1 MKAAP
6 SLPHPRAFTSG
17 CGVDSVYS
25 LLAHQVATR
34 PDALAVEDSTGA
46 HLTYAQLSAAADEIA
61 EVLKTNGIASGDR
74 VMIVSE
80 NCAAKVAALFATW
93 RLGATAVPINAR
105 QTPAELARVDAHA
118 EPKAV
123 FFTTQVSAD
132 AINHDKN
139 AQNPEAHIEPG
150 TVSGVWGQLSL
161 HCPRGDSFPGDK
173 DVAVLLYTTGTTG
186 DPKGVMLT
194 HSNVRFG
201 GRTSAELRG
210 MTHDDLIYGVLPTT
224 HVFGLCSVVVAA
236 IHAGAPVR
244 LVPRFV
250 VADVFDA
257 LRDGITLFSAVPQ
270 MHALLMAHA
279 KSLGETALGS
289 DTLRYVSSGAA
300 PLDPTWK
307 REAEAFYGVAI
318 QNGYG
323 MTEST
328 AGTAATRNRI
338 GDPDTSVG
346 PALPG
351 IEIAIDDTVPGGE
364 VLTRGSHVMKGY
376 FRNPDETA
384 KVLDDDGWLRT
395 GDLGQIDAEGKLH
408 ILGRAK
414 ELIIHGGFNVFPPEV
429 EAALNDHPD
438 VVQAAVVGRTKSG
451 DEEVLA
457 FVQVPVGSALSEEDL
472 RTFVKDRLAG
482 YKRPARYILATEL
495 PAAPTGKILKHK
507 LIETFANQLI

>member
-1 MKAAP
+1 MP
-6 SLPHPRAFTSG
+6 
-17 CGVDSVYS
+17 SVYD

-34 PDALAVEDSTGA
+34 PDALALEDVTGA
-46 HLTYAQLSAAADEIA
+46 QLNYAQLSAAVDEIA
-61 EVLKTNGIASGDR
+61 EVLKAKGIASGDR

-93 RLGATAVPINAR
+93 RIGAIAVPINAR
-105 QTPAELARVDAHA
+105 QTEAEIARVDAHA

-132 AINHDKN
+132 AKKHSIT
-139 AQNPEAHIEPG
+139 AQQNIADIDAS
-150 TVSGVWGQLSL
+150 TISGGWGKLCL
-161 HCPRGDSFPGDK
+161 HCPRGDSFAGDS

-194 HSNVRFG
+194 HDNVRFG
-201 GRTSAELRG
+201 GKTSAELRS
-210 MTHDDLIYGVLPTT
+210 MTTDDLIYGVLPTT

-244 LVPRFV
+244 LIPRFV

-279 KSLGETALGS
+279 KALGQTALGS
-289 DTLRYVSSGAA
+289 RTLRYVSSGAA

-328 AGTAATRNRI
+328 AGTAATLNKI
-338 GDPDTSVG
+338 GNPDTSVG

-351 IEIAIDDTVPGGE
+351 IEIAIDEEVPGGE
-364 VLTRGSHVMKGY
+364 VLTRGPHVMKGY
-376 FRNPDETA
+376 FRNPGETA
-384 KVLDDDGWLRT
+384 KVLSDDGWLRT
-395 GDLGQIDAEGKLH
+395 GDLGQIDADGKLH

-429 EAALNDHPD
+429 EAALNDHPE
-438 VVQAAVVGRTKSG
+438 VVQAAVVGRTKDG

-457 FVQVPVGSALSEEDL
+457 FVQVPDATVLSEADL
-472 RTFVKDRLAG
+472 RAFVKDRLAG
-482 YKRPARYILATEL
+482 YKRPARYVLAQSL

-507 LIETFANQLI
+507 LIETFSDLLD

>member
-1 MKAAP
+1 MHSVAA
-6 SLPHPRAFTSG
+6 LL
-17 CGVDSVYS
+17 DSQ
-25 LLAHQVATR
+25 LAQR
-34 PDALAVEDSTGA
+34 PDALAVTDATGA
-46 HLTYAQLSAAADEIA
+46 RLSYRALDAGAHAFAAELAQRGVAP
-61 EVLKTNGIASGDR
+61 GDR

-80 NCAAKVAALFATW
+80 NCAAAVVALFATW
-93 RLGATAVPINAR
+93 RLGATAVPVNAR
-105 QTPAELARVDAHA
+105 QTQAEIARVDAHA
-118 EPKAV
+118 APKVTCYTA
-123 FFTTQVSAD
+123 QVSSD
-132 AINHDKN
+132 AAKHSTA
-139 AQNPEAHIEPG
+139 AQSFGAHIDDI
-150 TVSGVWGQLSL
+150 TLSSEAGHLLL
-161 HCPRGDSFPGDK
+161 HCPRGDSFAGDSA
-173 DVAVLLYTTGTTG
+173 VAVLLYTTGTTG

-201 GRTSAELRG
+201 GATSAALRS
-210 MTHDDLIYGVLPTT
+210 MTPDDLIYGVLPTT

-244 LVPRFV
+244 LVPRFD
-250 VADVFDA
+250 VAAVYDG

-279 KSLGETALGS
+279 RTHGLTRLGS

-328 AGTAATRNRI
+328 AGTAATLNQI

-351 IEIAIDDTVPGGE
+351 IEIKIDVDVSGGGDGMGE
-364 VLTRGSHVMKGY
+364 VLTRGPHVMRGY
-376 FRNPDETA
+376 FRNPDATA
-384 KVLDDDGWLRT
+384 EVLDAAGWLRT
-395 GDLGQIDAEGKLH
+395 GDLGRIDAQGRLH
-408 ILGRAK
+408 ILGRSK
-414 ELIIHGGFNVFPPEV
+414 ELIIHGGFNVYPPEV
-429 EAALNDHPD
+429 EAALNDHVD
-438 VVQAAVVGRTKSG
+438 VIQAAVVGRRVAG

-457 FVQVPVGSALSEEDL
+457 FVQVRADTDLTEDAL
-472 RTFVKDRLAG
+472 RAFVKARLAG
-482 YKRPARYILATEL
+482 YKRPARYVFAQSL

-507 LIETFANQLI
+507 LIETFADRLA

>member
-1 MKAAP
+1 MP
-6 SLPHPRAFTSG
+6 
-17 CGVDSVYS
+17 SVYD

-34 PDALAVEDSTGA
+34 PDALALEDVTGA
-46 HLTYAQLSAAADEIA
+46 RLTYRGLSAAADDIA
-61 EVLKTNGIASGDR
+61 DVLKAKGIGPGDR

-93 RLGATAVPINAR
+93 RIGAIAVPVNAR
-105 QTPAELARVDAHA
+105 QTEAELARVNAHA

-123 FFTTQVSAD
+123 FFTTQVSPDAEKHSITAQKKIAD
-132 AINHDKN
+132 LDASTI
-139 AQNPEAHIEPG
+139 
-150 TVSGVWGQLSL
+150 SGAWGELTL
-161 HCPRGDSFPGDK
+161 HCPRGDSFAGDS

-194 HSNVRFG
+194 HDNVRFG
-201 GRTSAELRG
+201 GKTSAELRG
-210 MTHDDLIYGVLPTT
+210 MHHDDLIYGVLPTT

-244 LVPRFV
+244 PIPRFI

-279 KSLGETALGS
+279 KALGETALGS
-289 DTLRYVSSGAA
+289 KTLRYVSSGAA

-328 AGTAATRNRI
+328 AGTAATRNAI

-351 IEIAIDDTVPGGE
+351 IEIAIDDDVPGGE
-364 VLTRGSHVMKGY
+364 VLTRGPHVMKGY
-376 FRNPDETA
+376 FRNPTETA
-384 KVLDDDGWLRT
+384 KVLGEDGWLRT
-395 GDLGQIDAEGKLH
+395 GDLGEIDAEGRLY
-408 ILGRAK
+408 IRGRAK

-429 EAALNDHPD
+429 EAALNDHPE
-438 VVQAAVVGRTKSG
+438 VVQAAVVGRSIGG

-457 FVQVPVGSALSEEDL
+457 FVQVPHDGGPSEEDL
-472 RTFVKDRLAG
+472 RAFVRDRLTG
-482 YKRPARYILATEL
+482 YKRPARYVLATSL

-507 LIETFANQLI
+507 LIETFADQLG